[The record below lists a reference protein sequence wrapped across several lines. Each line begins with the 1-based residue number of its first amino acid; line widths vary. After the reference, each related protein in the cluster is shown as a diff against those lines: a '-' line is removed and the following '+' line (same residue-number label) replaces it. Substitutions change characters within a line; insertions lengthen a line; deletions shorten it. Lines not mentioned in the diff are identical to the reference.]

1 MHNYSLAH
9 SLTHSLTHSLS
20 RSIKHIHGHSLAYMC
35 MQWPFDRAG
44 LENQCGVQPQRPPIP
59 KHQAQCQIGN
69 LTAEANTIRRAKP
82 KSPPI
87 RLPCFGTG
95 WTFCYQDDQDPKQ
108 MSKVYWG
115 VCDDDPECKKK
126 HTDEPWLG
134 YLSWQPHGAA
144 LARTSNRFEIY
155 DKQDA
160 NCISA
165 SDDETSDGAE

>member
-1 MHNYSLAH
+1 MV
-9 SLTHSLTHSLS
+9 THSPTCACSGLLIGLAWKISAACS
-20 RSIKHIHGHSLAYMC
+20 RKDHLYPNTKPSARSETSPRRPTPYAEPNLNHHR
-35 MQWPFDRAG
+35 FDCRA
-44 LENQCGVQPQRPPIP
+44 LERVGR
-59 KHQAQCQIGN
+59 
-69 LTAEANTIRRAKP
+69 
-82 KSPPI
+82 
-87 RLPCFGTG
+87 
-95 WTFCYQDDQDPKQ
+95 FCYQDDQDPKQ